1 MKRNNN
7 RGFTLVEI
15 IITCALV
22 GVVAM
27 AIMPMIRF
35 AGRAQQITSEEYT
48 LQTQMRI
55 ASESITQHMRHATVG
70 FTVTEEQYDS
80 GRTPGWSYFAL
91 ENDNRRIMHYQWNP
105 ATNNHVATTIV
116 AEQPN
121 VSYNLVFSQNQPGSK
136 LIAFQLDGFVDGD
149 EQFKMSVTSDLMA
162 LNSVVVQD
170 AGTAMAPAVA
180 LAYREDD
187 TPVPQTLVT
196 QTPVKVAVALVL
208 DTSGSMS
215 FDMNGNEPPGYPY
228 YGSIPPHNTG
238 DVRIAHLRAKA
249 NELIDKFAE
258 MGNVSVS
265 IIPFSANANNPGAFR
280 DATAN
285 AADLKAQINGL
296 NASGGTN
303 VGDGMRRAY
312 YRLKEFDDATTDE
325 VMSYM
330 ILLVDGNPTYYST
343 NNNGTHQTGS
353 GNISNLSGNGG
364 DSSSNINASMA
375 YVSTIGS
382 QLITGGTVDITTF
395 VIGFTANSS
404 EVSRARS
411 IAETYCTHATDPDR
425 KGTYYAAT
433 SSVELADV
441 FDTITQIILEQT
453 WHVYGPY

>member
-1 MKRNNN
+1 MYLHKNK

-22 GVVAM
+22 GIVAM

-35 AGRAQQITSEEYT
+35 AGRAQQATSEEYQ

-70 FTVTEEQYDS
+70 FTVTEAQYET
-80 GRTPGWSYFAL
+80 GRTAGWSYFAL
-91 ENDNRRIMHYQWNP
+91 ENDNRQIVHYQWN
-105 ATNNHVATTIV
+105 AAANRHDVTVVV

-121 VSYNLVFSQNQPGSK
+121 ISYNLTFRQDRPGSK
-136 LIAFQLDGFVDGD
+136 LIQFQLDGFVDGNSD
-149 EQFKMSVTSDLMA
+149 YKMSVASDLVA

-170 AGTAMAPAVA
+170 VGTALEPAVA
-180 LAYREDD
+180 LAYREEN
-187 TPVPQTLVT
+187 TPVPQTVVT
-196 QTPVKVAVALVL
+196 QTPVRIAVTLVL

-215 FDMNGNEPPGYPY
+215 FDMNGNEPPNYPY
-228 YGSIPPHNTG
+228 YGSIPPHDTSN
-238 DVRIAHLRAKA
+238 VRIANLKARA
-249 NELIDKFAE
+249 NELIDRFAS

-265 IIPFSANANNPGAFR
+265 IIPFAANANGPGVFR
-280 DATAN
+280 DAATSAG
-285 AADLKAQINGL
+285 DLKTQINGL
-296 NASGGTN
+296 SASGGTN

-312 YRLKEFDDATTDE
+312 YRLQEFNNATTDD
-325 VMSYM
+325 VVSYM

-343 NNNGTHQTGS
+343 NNNGTYQTGS
-353 GNISNLSGNGG
+353 GNISNLSGSGN
-364 DSSSNINASMA
+364 DSSQSEAMA

-425 KGTYYAAT
+425 KGTYYAAS
-433 SSVELADV
+433 SSVELAAV
-441 FDTITQIILEQT
+441 FDTITSTILEQT

>member
-27 AIMPMIRF
+27 AMMPMIRF

-48 LQTQMRI
+48 IQAQMRT

-80 GRTPGWSYFAL
+80 GRTAGWSYFAL
-91 ENDNRRIMHYQWNP
+91 ENDNRRIMHYQWDP
-105 ATNNHVATTIV
+105 VTSSHVATTIV
-116 AEQPN
+116 EEQPN
-121 VSYNLVFSQNQPGSK
+121 VSYNLTFKQNQPGSK
-136 LIAFQLDGFVDGD
+136 LIEFQLDGFVDGNED
-149 EQFKMSVTSDLMA
+149 FKMSVVSDLMA

-170 AGTAMAPAVA
+170 SGTAMVPAVA

-187 TPVPQTLVT
+187 TPVPQTQVT
-196 QTPVKVAVALVL
+196 QNPVKVAVALVL

-215 FDMNGNEPPGYPY
+215 FDMDGNEPPGWPY
-228 YGSIPPHNTG
+228 YGSIPPHDSG
-238 DVRIAHLRAKA
+238 DVRIANLKAKA
-249 NELIDKFAE
+249 NELIDKFAD
-258 MGNVSVS
+258 MGNVSISV
-265 IIPFSANANNPGAFR
+265 IPFAANANNPGTFR
-280 DATAN
+280 DAATN
-285 AADLKAQINGL
+285 AADLKSQISAL

-303 VGDGMRRAY
+303 TGDGMRRAY
-312 YRLKEFDDATTDE
+312 YRLKEFDDAATDE

-343 NNNGTHQTGS
+343 NDDGTFQTSSGNIDNLSGS
-353 GNISNLSGNGG
+353 GN
-364 DSSSNINASMA
+364 DSSQTQAMSYI
-375 YVSTIGS
+375 STVGS
-382 QLITGGTVDITTF
+382 QLITGGSVDITTF

-404 EVSRARS
+404 EVTRARS
-411 IAETYCTHATDPDR
+411 IAETYCTHPTDPDR
-425 KGTYYAAT
+425 TGTYYAAT
-433 SSVELADV
+433 SSVELAEV